1 MQSLLWSGDIAKK
14 HGVKVAW
21 STICQPK
28 EEGGLGLRDF
38 SLWNKTLNLKLI
50 WLLFSKSD
58 SLWVAWMRKHNLKD
72 HSFWSAP
79 ATVNSSWIW
88 KSLTSM
94 RHLAL
99 KFLRCSVRDGD
110 TAKFWFDHWLPTG
123 PLLSFVGQDGPLM
136 MGIPMSSNVAEACTA
151 TGWRLPSHRVRH
163 RRVAEVRDHLTAH
176 PLPTQSQGPDVFSW
190 EISGIVSS
198 DFSSGLTWEHLRP
211 KHPKLLWTQSVW
223 FKGCIPKHAFTF
235 WVAHLDRLPVR
246 QKLVTW
252 GMDVPDTCVLCNR
265 LSETRDHLFL
275 DCEYSKDIWAK
286 LFAKL
291 GASPLRVRTWA
302 ALVNWLQ
309 AARGNRLFTIK
320 HIAAQATIYL
330 IWRERNSRMHAG
342 NLQPHS
348 VVFKQLDR
356 CVRDIVL
363 ARKDR
368 KRFKTMLSI
377 WFRFD

>member
-1 MQSLLWSGDIAKK
+1 HECKCD
-14 HGVKVAW
+14 
-21 STICQPK
+21 
-28 EEGGLGLRDF
+28 
-38 SLWNKTLNLKLI
+38 
-50 WLLFSKSD
+50 
-58 SLWVAWMRKHNLKD
+58 
-72 HSFWSAP
+72 
-79 ATVNSSWIW
+79 
-88 KSLTSM
+88 
-94 RHLAL
+94 
-99 KFLRCSVRDGD
+99 DGD

-123 PLLSFVGQDGPLM
+123 PLFSFVGQDGPLM

-190 EISGIVSS
+190 EIPGIVSS
-198 DFSSGLTWEHLRP
+198 DFSS
-211 KHPKLLWTQSVW
+211 
-223 FKGCIPKHAFTF
+223 
-235 WVAHLDRLPVR
+235 
-246 QKLVTW
+246 
-252 GMDVPDTCVLCNR
+252 
-265 LSETRDHLFL
+265 
-275 DCEYSKDIWAK
+275 
-286 LFAKL
+286 
-291 GASPLRVRTWA
+291 

-342 NLQPHS
+342 NPQPHS

-356 CVRDIVL
+356 CVRDIAL

>member
-1 MQSLLWSGDIAKK
+1 
-14 HGVKVAW
+14 
-21 STICQPK
+21 
-28 EEGGLGLRDF
+28 
-38 SLWNKTLNLKLI
+38 
-50 WLLFSKSD
+50 
-58 SLWVAWMRKHNLKD
+58 
-72 HSFWSAP
+72 
-79 ATVNSSWIW
+79 
-88 KSLTSM
+88 
-94 RHLAL
+94 
-99 KFLRCSVRDGD
+99 
-110 TAKFWFDHWLPTG
+110 
-123 PLLSFVGQDGPLM
+123 
-136 MGIPMSSNVAEACTA
+136 
-151 TGWRLPSHRVRH
+151 
-163 RRVAEVRDHLTAH
+163 
-176 PLPTQSQGPDVFSW
+176 
-190 EISGIVSS
+190 
-198 DFSSGLTWEHLRP
+198 
-211 KHPKLLWTQSVW
+211 
-223 FKGCIPKHAFTF
+223 
-235 WVAHLDRLPVR
+235 
-246 QKLVTW
+246 
-252 GMDVPDTCVLCNR
+252 MDVPDTCVLCNR

-342 NLQPHS
+342 NPQPHS

-356 CVRDIVL
+356 CVRDIALARKDRKRNSRMHAGNPQPHSVVFKQLDRCVRDIAL